1 MTASAVLFR
10 GIGFFAFWLM
20 LAGRDPADLAVG
32 LVSAGLA
39 TWASLRLMP
48 PGPGR
53 LRPLAMLAFAGR
65 FLVQSTRAGI
75 DVALRAFAPSLPL
88 KPGFVRYRSRI
99 ASPNARAAF
108 FGVSSLA
115 PGTLPSGIDE
125 TGDLVVHALD
135 VSQPVAADL
144 AAEEKRFGRMLSDD

>member
-10 GIGFFAFWLM
+10 GVGFFAFWLM

-32 LVSAGLA
+32 LVSAALA
-39 TWASLRLMP
+39 AWASLRLMP
-48 PGPGR
+48 PGPGH

-65 FLVQSTRAGI
+65 FLVQSTRAGV

-88 KPGFVRYRSRI
+88 QPGFVRHRSRI

-108 FGVSSLA
+108 FGLSSLA
-115 PGTLPSGIDE
+115 PGTLPTGTDE

-135 VSQPVAADL
+135 VSQQVAADL